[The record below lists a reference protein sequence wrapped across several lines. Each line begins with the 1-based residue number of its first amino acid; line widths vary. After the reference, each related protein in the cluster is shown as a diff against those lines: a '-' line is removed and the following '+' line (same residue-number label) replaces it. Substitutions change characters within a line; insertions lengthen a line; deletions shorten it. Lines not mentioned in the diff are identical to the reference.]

1 MNKPQAGDDLR
12 VRAEPH
18 TDIPPDALID
28 AAGNPRPAVQDRF
41 EPRYRP
47 IEPREEKVA
56 TGAVVLAIAALL
68 GLVFAFALD
77 WNSKPMQNTAMN
89 EQGGPQ
95 VIVPQTAEQNQPAE
109 TQPAPETE
117 TEQLPA
123 QPAPEQPPSGSATQ
137 P

>member
-1 MNKPQAGDDLR
+1 MSKPQIEGDPR
-12 VRAEPH
+12 VDAEPH
-18 TDIPPDALID
+18 PDIPPDALID
-28 AAGNPRPAVQDRF
+28 AAGNPRPVLQDRF

-77 WNSKPMQNTAMN
+77 STQRPMQNTAMN
-89 EQGGPQ
+89 EQ
-95 VIVPQTAEQNQPAE
+95 V
-109 TQPAPETE
+109 
-117 TEQLPA
+117 
-123 QPAPEQPPSGSATQ
+123 PSGSTTQ

>member
-1 MNKPQAGDDLR
+1 MNKPQAEGEPR
-12 VRAEPH
+12 AGAEPQ

-28 AAGNPRPAVQDRF
+28 VAGNPRPAMQDRF

-47 IEPREEKVA
+47 IEPPEEKVA
-56 TGAVVLAIAALL
+56 TGAVVLAIAAFL

-77 WNSKPMQNTAMN
+77 WNSKPMQNTALN
-89 EQGGPQ
+89 EQGAPQ

-117 TEQLPA
+117 AEQLPA
-123 QPAPEQPPSGSATQ
+123 QPAPEQP
-137 P
+137 